1 MAFLDEG
8 NVELSNPHPVATEQ
22 TQATAEYDDEE
33 EEEEHIAPAT
43 YAELM
48 NKGPTTS
55 QGKTAAE
62 ILAAKLEDK
71 IKWKNEAKGE
81 KAANNQQPEPIIE
94 EGDLPD
100 IAIELLTQG
109 QQ

>member
-8 NVELSNPHPVATEQ
+8 NVELSNPYPVATEQ

-48 NKGPTTS
+48 NKGPTT
-55 QGKTAAE
+55 A
-62 ILAAKLEDK
+62 
-71 IKWKNEAKGE
+71 
-81 KAANNQQPEPIIE
+81 
-94 EGDLPD
+94 
-100 IAIELLTQG
+100 
-109 QQ
+109 